1 MRTAKISR
9 DTKETKIALELN
21 LDGSGEGVISTGIGF
36 FDHMLELLKK
46 HALIDLTVKADGDL
60 KVDYHHTVED
70 VGLVLGKALNE
81 ALGDRKG
88 IVRYGFASIPMDE
101 ALCETSLD
109 LGGRP
114 FPSKAART
122 STSAR
127 STATRRTTSARGSS
141 RASPVRFARQSPSI
155 RTRRAFPR
163 RRESSDMVILP
174 AIDLKDGKCVRLR
187 QGRADDVTVY
197 GDDPAAQARDW
208 REQGGEELHVVDL
221 DGAFA
226 GTPKHAETIARII
239 EAFGGPVEVGGG
251 LRSPESLRAVLE
263 AGATRAIIGSAALED
278 PAFLSEAVELYGDKI
293 AVGIDA
299 RDGFVQT
306 NGWVETTKV
315 KATEL
320 AAAVAKAGVKTIIY
334 TDTATDG
341 MLGGPNLTQM
351 AAICDAAPTCQI
363 TASGGV
369 SSPFDIENL
378 KALERPNLR
387 AAIVGKALYDGR
399 TTLKEIKRA
408 AL

>member
-1 MRTAKISR
+1 MI
-9 DTKETKIALELN
+9 
-21 LDGSGEGVISTGIGF
+21 
-36 FDHMLELLKK
+36 
-46 HALIDLTVKADGDL
+46 
-60 KVDYHHTVED
+60 
-70 VGLVLGKALNE
+70 
-81 ALGDRKG
+81 
-88 IVRYGFASIPMDE
+88 
-101 ALCETSLD
+101 
-109 LGGRP
+109 
-114 FPSKAART
+114 
-122 STSAR
+122 
-127 STATRRTTSARGSS
+127 
-141 RASPVRFARQSPSI
+141 
-155 RTRRAFPR
+155 
-163 RRESSDMVILP
+163 ILP
-174 AIDLKDGKCVRLR
+174 AIDIKDGNCVRL
-187 QGRADDVTVY
+187 QKGVYSTAQKVADSPYETAK
-197 GDDPAAQARDW
+197 GFAEAGAEW
-208 REQGGEELHVVDL
+208 MHMVDL
-221 DGAFA
+221 DGAKDA
-226 GTPKHAETIARII
+226 KLINADLIADV
-239 EAFGGPVEVGGG
+239 AKTSGLKVEVGGG
-251 LRSPESLRAVLE
+251 IRSMEAVDYYLSR
-263 AGATRAIIGSAALED
+263 GINRVILGSAAVKNPQLVID
-278 PAFLSEAVELYGDKI
+278 AVRSYGDKI

-306 NGWVETTKV
+306 KGWVETTKV